1 MSDDRLR
8 RILTDIL
15 GRTAVVETG
24 DFSLPEAG
32 LDSMGMIDLLSAL
45 EIEFGVR
52 VPPGD
57 VRPENF
63 GSFAA
68 LAGYVNT
75 RAGEVR

>member
-15 GRTAVVETG
+15 GRTAVAETG

-32 LDSMGMIDLLSAL
+32 LDSMGMIELLSAL
-45 EIEFGVR
+45 ETEFGVR
-52 VPPGD
+52 VPPAE

-68 LAGYVNT
+68 LTSYVDT
-75 RAGEVR
+75 RVGDAR